1 MILDLVACWPG
12 GQVCAKLMVRGVLQ
26 EIEEQRKKQE
36 EARKHHQELLQTARG
51 MHAASCPRSIPVWKA

>member
-1 MILDLVACWPG
+1 LV
-12 GQVCAKLMVRGVLQ
+12 LLQ

-51 MHAASCPRSIPVWKA
+51 VRGE